1 MITVYSKPLCH
12 YCTMA
17 KQYLKKHGFEYE
29 EIRVDTNPEA
39 RQFLIDEGHRTM
51 PQIYFNGKLL
61 VEGGG
66 QALVRLDP
74 KYVREL
80 LDPDEGEVINVSEFK
95 L

>member
-17 KQYLKKHGFEYE
+17 KQWLEKNGFEYE

-39 RQFLIDEGHRTM
+39 REFLLSEGHRTM
-51 PQIYFNGKLL
+51 PQIYNNGKLL
-61 VEGGG
+61 VAGGG
-66 QALVRLDP
+66 QALVRMNP
-74 KYVREL
+74 NTVREL
-80 LDPDEGEVINVSEFK
+80 IGEVDVGDIQ

>member
-17 KQYLKKHGFEYE
+17 KQWLEQNGFAYE

-39 RQFLIDEGHRTM
+39 RQFLIEEGHRTM
-51 PQIYFNGKLL
+51 PQIYHNGKLL
-61 VEGGG
+61 VAGGG
-66 QALVRLDP
+66 QALVRMNPDT
-74 KYVREL
+74 VREL
-80 LDPDEGEVINVSEFK
+80 IGEVDVSDFK

>member
-1 MITVYSKPLCH
+1 
-12 YCTMA
+12 MA
-17 KQYLKKHGFEYE
+17 KQYLDKHGFEYE

-51 PQIYFNGKLL
+51 PQLYHKGKLL

-66 QALVRLDP
+66 QALVRMNP
-74 KYVREL
+74 NTVREL
-80 LDPDEGEVINVSEFK
+80 IGEVIDVGDFK

>member
-1 MITVYSKPLCH
+1 
-12 YCTMA
+12 MA
-17 KQYLKKHGFEYE
+17 KHYLDKHGFEYE

-51 PQIYFNGKLL
+51 PQLYHKGKLL

-66 QALVRLDP
+66 QALVRMNP
-74 KYVREL
+74 NTIREL
-80 LDPDEGEVINVSEFK
+80 IGEVIDVGDFK

>member
-17 KQYLKKHGFEYE
+17 KQYLETNGFEYE

-39 RQFLIDEGHRTM
+39 REFLISEGHRTM
-51 PQIYFNGKLL
+51 PQIYNNGKLL
-61 VEGGG
+61 VAGGG
-66 QALVRLDP
+66 QALVRMDP
-74 KYVREL
+74 KMVREL
-80 LDPDEGEVINVSEFK
+80 IGEIDVGDIQ

>member
-17 KQYLKKHGFEYE
+17 KQWLQQNGFEYE

-39 RQFLIDEGHRTM
+39 RNFLINEGHKTM
-51 PQIYFNGKLL
+51 PQIYHKGKLL
-61 VEGGG
+61 VAGGG
-66 QALVRLDP
+66 QALVRMNP
-74 KYVREL
+74 NTVREL
-80 LDPDEGEVINVSEFK
+80 IGEIDVGDIQ

>member
-1 MITVYSKPLCH
+1 
-12 YCTMA
+12 MA
-17 KQYLKKHGFEYE
+17 KQYLEKNGFKYE

-80 LDPDEGEVINVSEFK
+80 LNPDEGEVINVGEFK